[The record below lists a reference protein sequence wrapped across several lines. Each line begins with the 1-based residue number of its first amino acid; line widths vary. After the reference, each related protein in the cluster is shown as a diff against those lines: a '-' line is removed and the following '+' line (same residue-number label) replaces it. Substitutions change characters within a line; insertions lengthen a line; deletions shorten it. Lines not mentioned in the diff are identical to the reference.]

1 MGTDTTRKT
10 GDRLSFGSKRGAS
23 MTDAELRI
31 ITFLMT
37 SDATRPADLPDWLL
51 ALLES
56 DGSEEL
62 SHELITA
69 ASLLYVRRERPG
81 ISFDDART
89 LIAQFAADPAR
100 FADLSGRITAFRLSC
115 CLERL
120 KRAGRFEDVL
130 IDDPFDLEGTV
141 SVKLTEAEWRSVNP
155 ASTPGD
161 STHGQRDFSP
171 N

>member
-1 MGTDTTRKT
+1 
-10 GDRLSFGSKRGAS
+10 

-31 ITFLMT
+31 IDFLMT

-51 ALLES
+51 ALLEG

-81 ISFDDART
+81 IRFAAARA
-89 LIAQFAADPAR
+89 LIAEYAADPAGLEEL
-100 FADLSGRITAFRLSC
+100 AGRITAFRLSC
-115 CLERL
+115 CFERL
-120 KRAGRFEDVL
+120 KRVGRFEDVL
-130 IDDPFDLEGTV
+130 IDDPFDPDGAV
-141 SVKLTEAEWRSVNP
+141 AVRLTEAEWRSVNP
-155 ASTPGD
+155 ELAPRD
-161 STHGQRDFSP
+161 SWHGPHDFSL

>member
-10 GDRLSFGSKRGAS
+10 GDRLSFGSKGGAS

-51 ALLES
+51 ALLEG

-69 ASLLYVRRERPG
+69 ASLIYIRRERPG
-81 ISFDDART
+81 ISFGAARA
-89 LIAQFAADPAR
+89 LIAEYAADSAR
-100 FADLSGRITAFRLSC
+100 LEELSGRIAAFRLAC
-115 CLERL
+115 CFERL
-120 KRAGRFEDVL
+120 KRAGRFDDVL
-130 IDDPFDLEGTV
+130 IDDPFNPEGDV
-141 SVKLTEAEWRSVNP
+141 SVKLTESEWRSANKT
-155 ASTPGD
+155 STPPD
-161 STHGQRDFSP
+161 SAHGQRDFSL